1 MLFHPAQ
8 DTGYHILLLKA
19 MIFKELFSGCKNM
32 YLRLFKQEKMQLKI
46 LFLLK
51 SILEFT
57 NISKF
62 DIAQSVKVTVDA
74 MSFTVIV
81 TVNYTAF
88 LLILHS
94 KTMFS
99 C

>member
-1 MLFHPAQ
+1 MSIKARKNTIKNTIFAKINLY
-8 DTGYHILLLKA
+8 DLL
-19 MIFKELFSGCKNM
+19 
-32 YLRLFKQEKMQLKI
+32 
-46 LFLLK
+46 
-51 SILEFT
+51 T
-57 NISKF
+57 ISKF

>member
-1 MLFHPAQ
+1 
-8 DTGYHILLLKA
+8 
-19 MIFKELFSGCKNM
+19 M

>member
-8 DTGYHILLLKA
+8 DTRYHILLLKA
-19 MIFKELFSGCKNM
+19 MIFKELSGVKSIKLC
-32 YLRLFKQEKMQLKI
+32 LLKQEKIQLKNTI
-46 LFLLK
+46 FTKINLYDLL
-51 SILEFT
+51 T
-57 NISKF
+57 ISKF